1 MAKKI
6 INGKL
11 YNTATAT
18 FIGEYANDISRSDF
32 RYYEEELYR
41 KRTGEYFLSGE
52 GGPLTKYAKYLNDG
66 CRTYGKDI
74 LPLSIEEA
82 KRWVEYYMSA
92 DDYIKEFGEVEE

>member
-18 FIGEYANDISRSDF
+18 FIGEYANDVSRSDF

-52 GGPLTKYAKYLNDG
+52 GGGLSKYAKSLSDG
-66 CRTYGKDI
+66 WTYGCAI
-74 LPLSIEEA
+74 IPLSLDEA
-82 KRWVEYYMSA
+82 KEWVELHMST